1 MATLPK
7 SPQENQF
14 TVADIPKDNILEIK
28 EIIKNPIFNE
38 YYIKIKELITE
49 YRKDTIYHIL
59 IPSLLAIS
67 HHALINEGFL
77 NNKHEINYKI
87 KFNAR
92 LLAVAN
98 HLTEDSVNQHLEWM
112 KLNTYTFKYKEKNMN
127 RIEYTGQI
135 QSLLED
141 LTWQN
146 EYINGWNKLVRYFL
160 LGIMM
165 YGYYQNDLSK
175 SIKKNKKAKQ
185 QKSNFLNELNK
196 AVSKCTNSI
205 MEESKTSTT
214 INSALEI
221 IKMDNE
227 SADSKLTKEELIK
240 KLKGHLKFS
249 YYLFYFVRMFG
260 YVSLIASVSPDLADK
275 LLKSINPK
283 NLNEI
288 NNSFNDLKEIDLGKD
303 LIAKNAEYGN
313 IICRTVIECSQT
325 MKIHNDKL
333 KEGLEELI
341 DRYAF
346 NTYSNIIFE
355 EININNENN
364 YRSEFNA
371 ISDDD
376 DISMDEDEKNKIMDK
391 LNEDIQDLKRKS
403 SIEAFNTESQIIDDI
418 KKNEMRSHIKTIRN
432 ALDENIYNELI
443 KKSSEI
449 LH

>member
-1 MATLPK
+1 
-7 SPQENQF
+7 
-14 TVADIPKDNILEIK
+14 
-28 EIIKNPIFNE
+28 
-38 YYIKIKELITE
+38 
-49 YRKDTIYHIL
+49 
-59 IPSLLAIS
+59 
-67 HHALINEGFL
+67 
-77 NNKHEINYKI
+77 
-87 KFNAR
+87 
-92 LLAVAN
+92 
-98 HLTEDSVNQHLEWM
+98 
-112 KLNTYTFKYKEKNMN
+112 
-127 RIEYTGQI
+127 
-135 QSLLED
+135 
-141 LTWQN
+141 
-146 EYINGWNKLVRYFL
+146 
-160 LGIMM
+160 
-165 YGYYQNDLSK
+165 
-175 SIKKNKKAKQ
+175 
-185 QKSNFLNELNK
+185 
-196 AVSKCTNSI
+196 

-443 KKSSEI
+443 KKSTSQYSTFKEFIDYNHVFIMEEKEKEIIQKNVIDFRSELNNLQQTQFNNNFNTITSQYQNNVGFDCLNDDDKNLFI
-449 LH
+449 LNET